1 MLDISNSRSL
11 FPVTA
16 DWAYLNNAYRGPISL
31 PAAAAAKAYI
41 DSLCTRGVTAWADWE
56 RTWEDTHS
64 EFAAFIGAAR
74 DEVQLLAN
82 ATDALTRVTLG
93 LDWQPGDHAIVYL
106 RDYPGVVRPA
116 LDLARR
122 GVQVTTLPEP
132 ENGQRSVQSFVD
144 AITPRT
150 RLVAASWVDFRSGF
164 KLDVAGLARA
174 CRARGVFC
182 AIDAVQAIGAN
193 AVDAHALGADALT
206 FASRKYLNGLDS
218 IGVLYIRADAID
230 KVAPHSRATYS
241 VPRPFDFN
249 AVEQPH
255 ADGARRYMLGAPA
268 MPQVYALQAALKL
281 QRETGPAAIHAAT
294 AKLAQETRERAR
306 AAGFATFGD
315 DWPDESRSQIVSIRR
330 QGKLASED
338 LADRLTAAKVAAS
351 ARQGILRIAPHW
363 YNTSA
368 DLQRLFAALE

>member
-1 MLDISNSRSL
+1 MLDIATARDL

-31 PAAAAAKAYI
+31 PAAAAAKGYV

-56 RTWEDTHS
+56 RTWDDTHT
-64 EFAAFIGAAR
+64 ELAAFIGAAR

-93 LDWQPGDHAIVYL
+93 IDWQPGDHAIVFL
-106 RDYPGVVRPA
+106 RDYPGVVRPV

-122 GVQVTTLPEP
+122 GVLVTTLPEP
-132 ENGQRSVQSFVD
+132 EDGGRGVQSVVD

-150 RLVAASWVDFRSGF
+150 RLVAASWVDFRSGY
-164 KLDVAGLARA
+164 KLDVAELANA

-182 AIDAVQAIGAN
+182 VIDAVQAIGATP
-193 AVDAHALGADALT
+193 VDAHAIGADAMT
-206 FASRKYLNGLDS
+206 FAARKYLNGLDS
-218 IGVLYIRADAID
+218 IGALYIRADVIAQ
-230 KVAPHSRATYS
+230 VAPHSRGTYS

-268 MPQVYALQAALKL
+268 MPQVYALQAALRL
-281 QRETGPAAIHAAT
+281 QREAGPAAIYAAT
-294 AKLAQETRERAR
+294 AALADETRKRAR
-306 AAGFATFGD
+306 AAGLTTFGD
-315 DWPDESRSQIVSIRR
+315 DWPAQARSQIVSIRR
-330 QGKLASED
+330 EGKLASED
-338 LADRLTAAKVAAS
+338 PADRLTAAKVAVS